1 MNLCVLAPLR
11 EKIRIRKRD
20 ISCKGAEDA
29 KIEYEMRKNGDER
42 RGLCELSVL
51 GGIKSDSEKETP
63 LAKERRR
70 KGSEDLFMVIFVKS
84 S

>member
-29 KIEYEMRKNGDER
+29 KIEYEMRKNWG
-42 RGLCELSVL
+42 
-51 GGIKSDSEKETP
+51 
-63 LAKERRR
+63 
-70 KGSEDLFMVIFVKS
+70 
-84 S
+84 